1 MKNNL
6 VFLKILDFFSRKS
19 KVWLSLSFYSDY
31 KTLHQVTEPLLSNV
45 TYELSLVL
53 RPELRTANCAF
64 PASGE
69 KAVEMLEKVLRAV
82 MLRLMSDGPAAAGL
96 QVLPY
101 PSQNSPR
108 TLHNIWQ
115 ICLSGT
121 MEPVPGL
128 WLHPA
133 LSWLYVFQWVYQC
146 AGPPWRKCDT
156 FDELYSNIGE
166 QMFLELEY
174 PRKSILH
181 IEELAKDLYNN
192 ENCSVTRSGQITVN
206 EYHCRWKDI

>member
-82 MLRLMSDGPAAAGL
+82 MLRLMVQLL
-96 QVLPY
+96 QGYRSCLTLVRIHPEPY
-101 PSQNSPR
+101 ITFDKSAF
-108 TLHNIWQ
+108 L
-115 ICLSGT
+115 
-121 MEPVPGL
+121 GL
-128 WLHPA
+128 WS
-133 LSWLYVFQWVYQC
+133 LSQD
-146 AGPPWRKCDT
+146 CD
-156 FDELYSNIGE
+156 F
-166 QMFLELEY
+166 
-174 PRKSILH
+174 ILH
-181 IEELAKDLYNN
+181 FLDCMFFN
-192 ENCSVTRSGQITVN
+192 EFISARGRLGESATLLTNFTQILVN
-206 EYHCRWKDI
+206 RCF